1 MGSLG
6 GTWEEGR
13 AGRTVFFWSEA
24 PGGMLG
30 SWLPRL
36 ESSVALGE
44 RQMLFCF
51 QQNTHSDGNR
61 DKPCFFQ
68 PKAGMLSAP
77 DCAQPPVPTSAC
89 ALRRLTSFQAC
100 GGESPVAQGS
110 AAAAAANGQGQR
122 MGEVWKMCG
131 GQKFWFLN
139 FPCFLCVLV
148 LLAIFPRQTHGSLFS
163 TLSKLPPYNPCTFP
177 TACRPLN

>member
-6 GTWEEGR
+6 GTWEEGG
-13 AGRTVFFWSEA
+13 AGRTVFFWLEA

-36 ESSVALGE
+36 ESAVALGE

-77 DCAQPPVPTSAC
+77 DCAQPPVPTSAR

-100 GGESPVAQGS
+100 GGESPLPRAQLQQQQQMVKVSEGERYGRCAEGRNSGS
-110 AAAAAANGQGQR
+110 
-122 MGEVWKMCG
+122 
-131 GQKFWFLN
+131 
-139 FPCFLCVLV
+139 
-148 LLAIFPRQTHGSLFS
+148 
-163 TLSKLPPYNPCTFP
+163 
-177 TACRPLN
+177 